1 MKVIL
6 LRDVAGVGQKGSVK
20 EVSDGYALNM
30 LLPRK
35 FAEAATPEKLA
46 AHAHA
51 QASAKAAHDAEES
64 AGKALTKKLAGM
76 TVTLNAPGNEQG
88 HLYQKVSAEALSAVL
103 ALQTGIVVAAKDLHP
118 KMPIKQAGEWP
129 VEVRVGG
136 SNATFVVAVVVS

>member
-6 LRDVAGVGQKGSVK
+6 LRDVPGVGQKGSVK
-20 EVSDGYALNM
+20 DVADGYALNM
-30 LLPRK
+30 LFPKRY
-35 FAEAATPEKLA
+35 AEAATPEKLL
-46 AHAHA
+46 AHEKA

-88 HLYQKVSAEALSAVL
+88 HLYQKVSTEEISAML
-103 ALQTGIVVAAKDLHP
+103 ALQTGISVEAKNIHP
-118 KMPIKQAGEWP
+118 KMPIKQSGEWP

-136 SNATFVVAVVVS
+136 SSATFVVAVVVS